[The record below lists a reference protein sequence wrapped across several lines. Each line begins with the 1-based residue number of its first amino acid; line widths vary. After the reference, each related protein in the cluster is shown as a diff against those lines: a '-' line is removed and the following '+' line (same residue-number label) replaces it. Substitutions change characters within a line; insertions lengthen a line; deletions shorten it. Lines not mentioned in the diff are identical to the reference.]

1 MKKNFKTFILG
12 VVIGAMC
19 VSVPAMANVIW
30 EKIDVVRNHM
40 TVMIDGEKL
49 EADNFLYL
57 DTTYVPIRA
66 VAEGL
71 GKNVTYKD
79 GVAYIEEKFTAKFGG
94 ENVALGNGFNA
105 TTEEITAYKNMY
117 AKDPYMANAT
127 DEQLHE
133 AAVESIRSYKALV
146 EVAADNNIYVGQ
158 EFYDSFSDIMDYM
171 ELNYGSKDA
180 LYAAMQDA
188 GYSYEMYKRYQESE
202 YLYSKLLEN
211 IAFAAT
217 DDEIVQYYTDN
228 AESFPYDGVQA
239 QHILI
244 STMDENGVAITD
256 SAKLKEIEKKAN
268 TVYKQATG
276 GADFN
281 ELIKKYGE
289 DPGMES
295 NPDGYI
301 FTTGE
306 MVEEFE
312 KAAFSLKDG
321 EISKPVQSVY
331 GWHIIKKIKAHK
343 VQPLDSRL
351 KSYIANNVSIQK
363 VYAAI
368 DVKLGK

>member
-12 VVIGAMC
+12 VAIGAMC
-19 VSVPAMANVIW
+19 VSIPALADVIW

-71 GKNVTYKD
+71 GRNVIYKD
-79 GVAYIEEKFTAKFGG
+79 GVAYIEEKFAAEFGG
-94 ENVALGNGFNA
+94 ENVALGNGLNA
-105 TTEEITAYKNMY
+105 TTDEITAYKNMY
-117 AKDPYMANAT
+117 AKDPSMANAT
-127 DEQLHE
+127 DEQLHKT
-133 AAVESIRSYKALV
+133 AVDSIRSYKALTA
-146 EVAADNNIYVGQ
+146 VAADNNIYVGQ
-158 EFYDSFSDIMDYM
+158 EFYDNFSNIMAYM

-180 LYAAMQDA
+180 MYAAMQEA

-202 YLYSKLLEN
+202 YLYSKLLEDK
-211 IAFAAT
+211 AFAAT
-217 DDEIVQYYTDN
+217 DAEIMKYYTDN
-228 AESFPYDGVQA
+228 AEAFPYDGVQA

-244 STMDENGVAITD
+244 STMDENGAAITD

-268 TVYKQATG
+268 DVYKEATG

-289 DPGMES
+289 DPGMAS

-306 MVEEFE
+306 MVEQFE
-312 KAAFSLKDG
+312 TAAFALKDG
-321 EISKPVQSVY
+321 QISKPVQSVY

-343 VQPLDSRL
+343 VQPLDNEL
-351 KSYIANNVSIQK
+351 KAYIANNVSSQK

-368 DVKLGK
+368 DAKLGK